1 MCVKFILICH
11 LQKKLLRIFA
21 TKVGYVLMAMY
32 VGSLNVF
39 CQGSDISWGNQSLGS
54 GPQNHYLSETNIIY
68 NELKNRCEIN

>member
-1 MCVKFILICH
+1 
-11 LQKKLLRIFA
+11 
-21 TKVGYVLMAMY
+21 MY